1 MSVSIEVLTCRNVE
15 RSCDE
20 LATYPGYF
28 SNYDVA
34 LCDVRNRSQRF
45 FEKKCCNYH
54 LQPSEFNA
62 YLSSAIEIVFVFLE
76 ISLVFMIKSSFIQIT
91 LVFPGFLLRL
101 VKIITN
107 TVRFQE
113 ALHFAQMFIHDVNGS
128 YSVIL

>member
-1 MSVSIEVLTCRNVE
+1 MLVVAVVNLQHIQGIFQTIIIVSLYVSSETE
-15 RSCDE
+15 
-20 LATYPGYF
+20 T
-28 SNYDVA
+28 SNF
-34 LCDVRNRSQRF
+34 LK
-45 FEKKCCNYH
+45 KKCCNYY

-76 ISLVFMIKSSFIQIT
+76 ISWVFMMKSSFIQIT
-91 LVFPGFLLRL
+91 LVFPGFLLRS

-113 ALHFAQMFIHDVNGS
+113 ALHFAQMFIRDVSGS